1 MLATVFEDKEVFGM
15 EHWKGDFNQ
24 DFKPGDYVNSEIVW
38 VMADCVPPRSFS
50 NSLVQCGEPYSHRED
65 ENGKFRATFTT
76 FENVKGGLDDDSVW
90 KYCGHCFGGET
101 TNRD

>member
-1 MLATVFEDKEVFGM
+1 MTFMGKEVYGM
-15 EHWKGDFNQ
+15 SHWKGDFNQ

-38 VMADCVPPRSFS
+38 EMANCVPPRSFS

-65 ENGKFRATFTT
+65 KNGKFRPTFTT
-76 FENVKGGLDDDSVW
+76 FENIRGGLDEDSVW

-101 TNRD
+101 ENQD